1 MSRAIDTPKVQERG
15 VVTLPRRVREK
26 LGVKKGSTI
35 AFVETEDGR
44 IEVRALE
51 ADVMAALDEIGAALK
66 EKGVTLEQW
75 IEDGR
80 AIRKRLYQERY
91 GKKPSAHAQALH

>member
-1 MSRAIDTPKVQERG
+1 M
-15 VVTLPRRVREK
+15 TLPRRVREK

-44 IEVRALE
+44 IEVRTLE

-66 EKGVTLEQW
+66 EQGVTLEQW
-75 IEDGR
+75 MKEGR
-80 AIRKRLYQERY
+80 VIRRRLYEERY
-91 GKKPSAHAQALH
+91 GKPAKKPRPAKAQP

>member
-1 MSRAIDTPKVQERG
+1 VIQLIPELHVIHDIMNQTLETTKVQDRG

-51 ADVMAALDEIGAALK
+51 ADG
-66 EKGVTLEQW
+66 
-75 IEDGR
+75 
-80 AIRKRLYQERY
+80 
-91 GKKPSAHAQALH
+91 

>member
-1 MSRAIDTPKVQERG
+1 MSQRLETTKVQERG

-26 LGVKKGSTI
+26 LGIKKGSTI
-35 AFVETEDGR
+35 AFIETDEGR

-51 ADVMAALDEIGAALK
+51 ADAMAALDEIGAALK
-66 EKGVTLEQW
+66 EQGVTLEQM

-80 AIRKRLYQERY
+80 TIRKRLYDERY
-91 GKKPSAHAQALH
+91 AKPSR